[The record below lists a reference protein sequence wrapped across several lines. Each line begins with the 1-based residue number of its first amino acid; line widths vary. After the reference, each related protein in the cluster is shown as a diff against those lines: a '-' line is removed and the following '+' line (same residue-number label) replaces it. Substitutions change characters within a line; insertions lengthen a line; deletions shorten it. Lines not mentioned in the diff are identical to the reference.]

1 MRVLYRVFVYL
12 FDLKV
17 PTRKFVMEL
26 IYAFFFLPFFAL
38 LSPFDFVLANNFLAF
53 FVSATFIVMLT
64 YFKNVNEHFRFLS
77 QPSVAYLQIK
87 MENHT
92 PKQGLINIQS

>member
-1 MRVLYRVFVYL
+1 
-12 FDLKV
+12 
-17 PTRKFVMEL
+17 
-26 IYAFFFLPFFAL
+26 
-38 LSPFDFVLANNFLAF
+38 
-53 FVSATFIVMLT
+53 MLT

-77 QPSVAYLQIK
+77 QPSVSYLQIK

>member
-1 MRVLYRVFVYL
+1 
-12 FDLKV
+12 
-17 PTRKFVMEL
+17 
-26 IYAFFFLPFFAL
+26 
-38 LSPFDFVLANNFLAF
+38 
-53 FVSATFIVMLT
+53 MLT

-77 QPSVAYLQIK
+77 LVSYLQIK